1 MAGKLATV
9 REVKIAALIAFGI
22 AALAGLGLAARVTWW
37 LIPLGLV
44 CGIAGWAYTGGP
56 RPYGYLGFG
65 ELFVF
70 VFFGLVA
77 TAGSAYVQHAPF
89 VISLAGHLFA
99 YQYDWWFALWAG
111 VPVGL
116 LAAALLQANNL
127 RDIATDTESGKKT
140 LAVRLGRRRA
150 GLLYCFTLMGVAL
163 SIGVVSSYRPWS
175 LLALLAFPVAIAPL
189 RLALSDQEGRA
200 CCPCWGRR
208 HGCRCSPERFSPSGC
223 SFEAARVDPS
233 GGARLDRVEP
243 VTHDPAGLF
252 GLGQVHGMAPT
263 RDQGRDAVRH
273 ESGHPQRVRGEAGV
287 VRSRPWPGRGRGASR
302 GDPTGAPGCRSRTV
316 EGWRPGRLALLRS
329 RSARCAASPDVEP
342 FEERPAQPGVDEV
355 LDVARG
361 LELVGQRRR
370 RTGADAHARPGP
382 QCLRSR
388 R

>member
-1 MAGKLATV
+1 VSPPLKLWVAGARPRTLPAAIVPVVVGTAAGYLSSGQFTPEFSGSCHAAVCAGFDRQLSWVNAVLALIVALGIQIGTNYVNDYADGVRGTDEHRVGPVRLVAGKLATV

-37 LIPLGLV
+37 LIPIGLV

-89 VISLAGHLFA
+89 VVALAGHLFI
-99 YQYDWWFALWAG
+99 YTYNWWFVFWVG

-150 GLLYCFTLMGVAL
+150 GLFYCFTLMGVAL

-175 LLALLAFPVAIAPL
+175 LLALLALPVAIAPV
-189 RLALSDQEGRA
+189 RLALGAEEGRA
-200 CCPCWGRR
+200 LLPMLGTT
-208 HGCRCSPERFSPSGC
+208 
-223 SFEAARVDPS
+223 
-233 GGARLDRVEP
+233 ARLQIL
-243 VTHDPAGLF
+243 AG
-252 GLGQVHGMAPT
+252 
-263 RDQGRDAVRH
+263 
-273 ESGHPQRVRGEAGV
+273 
-287 VRSRPWPGRGRGASR
+287 
-302 GDPTGAPGCRSRTV
+302 
-316 EGWRPGRLALLRS
+316 ALL
-329 RSARCAASPDVEP
+329 AI
-342 FEERPAQPGVDEV
+342 
-355 LDVARG
+355 G
-361 LELVGQRRR
+361 LL
-370 RTGADAHARPGP
+370 
-382 QCLRSR
+382 L
-388 R
+388 